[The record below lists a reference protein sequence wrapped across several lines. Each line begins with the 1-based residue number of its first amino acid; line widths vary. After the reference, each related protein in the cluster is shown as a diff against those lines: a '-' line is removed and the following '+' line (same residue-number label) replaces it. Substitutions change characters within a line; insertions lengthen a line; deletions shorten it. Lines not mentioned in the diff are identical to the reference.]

1 MKLKLSFVIYAVLV
15 PLVIMI
21 VLALLVCVLQFKQ
34 DVALSANTL
43 LRFSNDVSTASWRV
57 TEKTVKIADRPC
69 TEMLSELNRTRAFTP
84 YIRDIGLVENG
95 NLLCSFVTREQ
106 AHPFPLPPGK
116 TLPTPLPDRWVRSF
130 GLMAGGPGRPA
141 VVYTEQ
147 VTTDKA
153 AFVIVDSRYIQE
165 LMDVLAEERAALFSL
180 RFGEGDTIISQPARR
195 DSIVM
200 TQHFATADGKISLA
214 VAAPLTT
221 LTTLWMKSL
230 LIFIPLSLC
239 FSFMTLFLYR
249 QWAQKRLSMARE
261 ITRGMKHG
269 QFTVHYQP
277 VFNVSRGNCGGVE
290 ALMRWPL
297 PDGRSITPDIFITA
311 AENEGMIVPL
321 SRHLFELIAQDVG
334 RWQVA
339 EDFYIS
345 VNISP
350 EHLMHESFIADVES
364 LLTSLGKLRL
374 MLELT
379 ERSLIIQPAL
389 VSDKLMQLREKGV
402 LIAID
407 DFGTGYCSL
416 SYLQQLPVDYLKID
430 RSFVDTIDTS
440 GSDVPILD
448 TIIMLSQKLGLNIV
462 AEGVSSEHQLCY
474 ILDHNVGFMQG
485 YLYAKPMS
493 SSDFTTWLDTH
504 ANEQNERIKSK
515 NRSIDR

>member
-116 TLPTPLPDRWVRSF
+116 TLPTPLPDRWVHSF

-147 VTTDKA
+147 VTADKA

-239 FSFMTLFLYR
+239 FSFMTLFVYR

-297 PDGRSITPDIFITA
+297 PEGRSITPDIFITA

-389 VSDKLMQLREKGV
+389 VSDKIMQLREKGV